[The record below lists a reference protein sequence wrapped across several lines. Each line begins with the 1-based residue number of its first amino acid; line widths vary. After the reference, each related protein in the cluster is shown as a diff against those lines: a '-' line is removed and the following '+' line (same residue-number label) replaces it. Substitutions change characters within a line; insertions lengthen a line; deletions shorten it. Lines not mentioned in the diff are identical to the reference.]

1 MAELESQTG
10 FAEVNGARLYY
21 EVAGTGHPLVLIHAG
36 IADHHMWDN
45 QFALFARQYRVIR
58 YDLRGLGQ
66 SAMPPGPYGLYQDL
80 YGLLQYLGIAQAH
93 VIGVSIGGMTAVD
106 FTLEHPEMV
115 TALIPVA
122 AGVSG
127 SKPPEDSKALFEPL
141 DAAYEAR
148 DLDRLLELEMDLWVV
163 GPGRTRDAIDP
174 ALRQAVETMERANL
188 EREFAGEE
196 GTFERL
202 DPPATGR
209 LGEIQAPTLVI
220 VGDADTPNT
229 IANAET
235 LAAEI
240 PGARK
245 VVLPNVAHMVPM
257 EAPDAFNRIVLDFL
271 GSLPGGR

>member
-1 MAELESQTG
+1 MPDLEPQTG
-10 FAEVNGARLYY
+10 FADVNGARLYY
-21 EVAGTGHPLVLIHAG
+21 EVAGTGHPVVLVHAG

-45 QFALFARQYRVIR
+45 QFALFAQQYHVIR

-66 SAMPPGPYGLYQDL
+66 SAMPPGPYRHSRDL
-80 YGLLQYLGIAQAH
+80 YGLLQYLGITQAH

-122 AGVSG
+122 AGISG
-127 SKPPEDSKALFEPL
+127 SRPSEAAKALFAPL
-141 DAAYEAR
+141 DEAYDAG
-148 DLDRLLELEMDLWVV
+148 DLERVLAMEMDIWVV

-196 GTFERL
+196 GTVERL
-202 DPPATGR
+202 DPPAAGR
-209 LGEIQAPTLVI
+209 LGEIQAPALII
-220 VGDADTPNT
+220 VGDADTPDT
-229 IANAET
+229 VANADT
-235 LAAEI
+235 LAGGI

-257 EAPDAFNRIVLDFL
+257 EAPDAFNRLVLDFL
-271 GSLPGGR
+271 GSL

>member
-1 MAELESQTG
+1 MPDLERQTG
-10 FAEVNGARLYY
+10 FADVNGARLYY
-21 EVAGTGHPLVLIHAG
+21 ELAGTGHPVVLIHAG

-45 QFALFARQYRVIR
+45 QFELFAQQYRVIR

-66 SAMPPGPYGLYQDL
+66 SAMPPGPYRHSRDL
-80 YGLLQYLGIAQAH
+80 YSLLQYLTIEQAH

-122 AGVSG
+122 AGISG
-127 SKPPEDSKALFEPL
+127 SRPSEAAKALFAPIDEAY
-141 DAAYEAR
+141 DAG
-148 DLDRLLELEMDLWVV
+148 DLERVLAIEMDIWVV

-196 GTFERL
+196 GTVERL
-202 DPPATGR
+202 DPPAAGR
-209 LGEIQAPTLVI
+209 LGEIQVPALVI
-220 VGDADTPNT
+220 VGDADTPDT
-229 IANAET
+229 VANADT
-235 LAAEI
+235 LAEGI

-245 VVLPNVAHMVPM
+245 VVLANVAHMVPM
-257 EAPDAFNRIVLDFL
+257 EAPDAFNRVVLDFL
-271 GSLPGGR
+271 GGL

>member
-1 MAELESQTG
+1 MPDFEQQTG
-10 FAEVNGARLYY
+10 FADVNGARLYY
-21 EVAGTGHPLVLIHAG
+21 EVAGGGHPIVLIHAG

-45 QFALFARQYRVIR
+45 QFALFAQQYRVIR
-58 YDLRGLGQ
+58 YDMRGLGQ
-66 SAMPPGPYGLYQDL
+66 SAMPPGPYRLSGDL
-80 YGLLQYLGIAQAH
+80 YGLLQYLGIEQAH

-122 AGVSG
+122 AGISG
-127 SKPPEDSKALFEPL
+127 SRPSEAAKALFAQIDE
-141 DAAYEAR
+141 AYEAR
-148 DLDRLLELEMDLWVV
+148 DLERLLALEMDLWVV
-163 GPGRTRDAIDP
+163 GPGRSRDSIDP

-202 DPPATGR
+202 DPPAAGR
-209 LGEIQAPTLVI
+209 LGEIHTPTLVI
-220 VGDADTPNT
+220 VGDADTPDT
-229 IANAET
+229 VANADT
-235 LAAEI
+235 LAAGI

-257 EAPDAFNRIVLDFL
+257 EVPDTYNRLVLDFL
-271 GSLPGGR
+271 ASL